1 MSPVRPDAYGVGLAR
16 RAWMWAASL
25 AAEYRLLTIVIAT
38 YEAAAEGSHLLPGDH
53 VVLPAR
59 QAATPADWVAA
70 DRELIARLRAAL
82 PTEVPVRL
90 VMLRLYLLDLL
101 PHLPAAWQPLCE
113 LDCDDQESQTRYS
126 MAGIAWRR
134 GHPGQALRH
143 LSAAFAYRN
152 AEGRALRQVAKI
164 HVAAEEDAVILR
176 RRDPIASVQV
186 TPNRIAG
193 PFPLLQSA
201 PRPLR
206 VLFVGTLNYLP
217 NRDAALWLA
226 DVIAPHL
233 RRLVPAVEVAVAGAA
248 PVELIRRL
256 QRAGVNYIEAVP
268 GFAKAYAGSAAV
280 IAPLRGGGGTKFKV
294 LEAWLHGCP
303 VVATTHA
310 CRGLGV
316 HPGKHLLQADGPEEL
331 AVACAALF
339 TNPAL
344 ATKIAQAG
352 RAFLTDRFLVPH
364 PDV

>member
-1 MSPVRPDAYGVGLAR
+1 
-16 RAWMWAASL
+16 
-25 AAEYRLLTIVIAT
+25 
-38 YEAAAEGSHLLPGDH
+38 
-53 VVLPAR
+53 
-59 QAATPADWVAA
+59 
-70 DRELIARLRAAL
+70 
-82 PTEVPVRL
+82 
-90 VMLRLYLLDLL
+90 
-101 PHLPAAWQPLCE
+101 
-113 LDCDDQESQTRYS
+113 
-126 MAGIAWRR
+126 
-134 GHPGQALRH
+134 
-143 LSAAFAYRN
+143 
-152 AEGRALRQVAKI
+152 
-164 HVAAEEDAVILR
+164 
-176 RRDPIASVQV
+176 
-186 TPNRIAG
+186 
-193 PFPLLQSA
+193 
-201 PRPLR
+201 
-206 VLFVGTLNYLP
+206 LNYLP
-217 NRDAALWLA
+217 NREAALWLA

>member
-1 MSPVRPDAYGVGLAR
+1 
-16 RAWMWAASL
+16 MWAASL

-268 GFAKAYAGSAAV
+268 GFAKACCCHDACLPRPWGASGQ
-280 IAPLRGGGGTKFKV
+280 AP
-294 LEAWLHGCP
+294 A
-303 VVATTHA
+303 
-310 CRGLGV
+310 
-316 HPGKHLLQADGPEEL
+316 
-331 AVACAALF
+331 
-339 TNPAL
+339 
-344 ATKIAQAG
+344 AG
-352 RAFLTDRFLVPH
+352 RWTRRTGCRLCRIVHQSGSCDEDSSGWACLFDGSIPSSPSRCLIANA
-364 PDV
+364 